1 MGLILTMGGTARLAR
16 QVHTTFAAELLL
28 TGTPITAAQA
38 LAAGLINRVVATED
52 VLSVALEL
60 ASTIAANAPLAVR
73 AAREILRSAGEL
85 TATELLAMERR
96 RGHELERTLDAVEGP
111 LAFTEKRPAR
121 FLGR

>member
-1 MGLILTMGGTARLAR
+1 M
-16 QVHTTFAAELLL
+16 
-28 TGTPITAAQA
+28 
-38 LAAGLINRVVATED
+38 ATED

-96 RGHELERTLDAVEGP
+96 RGHELERTLDAVE
-111 LAFTEKRPAR
+111 AR
-121 FLGR
+121 WPSRRSGRLGSSGAEHVVQ